1 VKVSLGTLSPR
12 ALIAVAAGAV
22 LLWTVVLWL
31 LYVSPHRSAA
41 SQAKTDLEAARS
53 ELLQAQVGA
62 HRPSAL
68 GGTTASDVLR
78 LTKAMPAGGDGSSLV
93 LELSRLARV
102 SHVELRSI
110 SAQAAAEGPGGT
122 TVIPVTVT
130 VGGRFVQIT
139 RFLLRARA
147 LVSLRH
153 GRVRAKGRL
162 FSAQS
167 IELAESLNGGFPNL
181 DATIVLNASV
191 YNGPI
196 TPATPTQSPDT
207 TDTTSSGTS
216 AAPGGTSS

>member
-1 VKVSLGTLSPR
+1 VKVSLGSLSPR
-12 ALIAVAAGAV
+12 ALIAIAAGAV
-22 LLWTVVLWL
+22 LLWTIVLWL
-31 LYVSPHRSAA
+31 LYVSPHRSSASAA
-41 SQAKTDLEAARS
+41 KADLEAARA

-68 GGTTASDVLR
+68 GGSAASDVLR
-78 LTKAMPAGGDGSSLV
+78 LTKAMPSGGDGSSLV

-110 SAQAAAEGPGGT
+110 SSQTAADGPGGT

-130 VGGRFVQIT
+130 VGGRFTQIT
-139 RFLLRARA
+139 RFLLRTRR
-147 LVSLRH
+147 LVSMRH

-167 IELAESLNGGFPNL
+167 IELAESLDGGFPNL
-181 DATIVLNASV
+181 DATIVLNAFV

-196 TPATPTQSPDT
+196 TPVIPAQSPGT

-216 AAPGGTSS
+216 AAPGGSSS